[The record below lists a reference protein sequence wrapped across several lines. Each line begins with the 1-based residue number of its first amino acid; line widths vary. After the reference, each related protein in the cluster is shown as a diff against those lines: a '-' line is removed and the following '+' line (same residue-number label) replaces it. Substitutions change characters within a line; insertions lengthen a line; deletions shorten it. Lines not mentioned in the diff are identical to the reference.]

1 MTDATD
7 VTERLRRGILAIA
20 RSASATGEPLPGENE
35 LARRL
40 NANRQQVRRV
50 LSQLEQQGI
59 VRRHQGAA
67 TTVDP
72 IALRMT
78 VRLEDQLEHR
88 DLLERLGYESSVEL
102 LEQERV
108 ALASPII
115 EMLDVAAGAPAL
127 RAVKRWSADD
137 RPAML
142 AENLLLLPAHSGD
155 GEDPAD
161 TIDAARS
168 IFELA
173 ETLWREPI
181 VWEIATPGVENIAAP
196 HAGLLGMNAGD
207 ACITFTIV
215 GVLHSG
221 RRVLHA
227 FERHHPDIVQ
237 YAVVRRF
244 PEPWS

>member
-1 MTDATD
+1 VTDL
-7 VTERLRRGILAIA
+7 TEQLRRGVLAIA
-20 RSASATGEPLPGENE
+20 RSSSANGEALPGENE

-40 NANRQQVRRV
+40 GANRQQVRRV

-88 DLLERLGYESSVEL
+88 ELLERLGYESSVEL
-102 LEQERV
+102 LEHSRES
-108 ALASPII
+108 LTSPVSD
-115 EMLDVAAGAPAL
+115 MLDVAPGSPAL
-127 RAVKRWSADD
+127 RAIKRWGADG

-142 AENLLLLPAHSGD
+142 AENLLLLPEHTGD

-161 TIDAARS
+161 GVDPARS

-173 ETLWREPI
+173 ELLWREPI
-181 VWEIATPGVENIAAP
+181 VWEIATPGVENIAEPQAS
-196 HAGLLGMNAGD
+196 LLGMNPGD

-221 RRVLHA
+221 KRVLHA

-237 YAVVRRF
+237 YALVRRF